1 MLLILIE
8 GQDLGMFSPK
18 FFRERRKSFVHRVFS
33 IRSITPGHGK
43 VLAFILGLKL
53 APTSNGRAKVA
64 ATREVYL
71 VRHAEK
77 SHFGVETC
85 HIGAKLIIVL
95 MDAAIAGSQ

>member
-1 MLLILIE
+1 
-8 GQDLGMFSPK
+8 MFSPK
-18 FFRERRKSFVHRVFS
+18 FLRERRKSFVHRVFS

-71 VRHAEK
+71 VRHAK
-77 SHFGVETC
+77 KITFWC
-85 HIGAKLIIVL
+85 
-95 MDAAIAGSQ
+95 